1 MLFSFRSVFRRRVAG
16 VLAFCVLASA
26 CLASQ
31 AARLTKPGPNDH
43 YVAESVASLLKI
55 DHLRRRPLDAE
66 ISEHCFKSFL
76 KEIDPMKMYFYQSD
90 YDEFAQSK
98 DKLAEEIE
106 KGDIS
111 FAYTLYNR
119 FLDRI
124 DERVKMIDQILATKQ
139 DFTKD
144 EEMVVDKDAVQ
155 YSKTPDEAYERWRKR
170 IKYDLLLLR
179 PTRPRRRRQGGH
191 SEGKTPEARLSRR
204 YHSFAKRMRQ
214 TDGDELL
221 EMYLTSL
228 TTSTIRTRLHVAE
241 SLENFE
247 IMMQLKLEGIGAS
260 LQSTDGYT
268 VVSKI
273 IPGGAPKR
281 KAAQAGGQDHRRR
294 PGRRARS

>member
-66 ISEHCFKSFL
+66 ISERRFKSFL

-170 IKYDLLLLR
+170 IKYDLLLLKADKAEDKGDKAD
-179 PTRPRRRRQGGH
+179 TG
-191 SEGKTPEARLSRR
+191 EGKTPEERLSKR
-204 YHSFAKRMRQ
+204 YHSFAKRMHQ
-214 TDGDELL
+214 TDHEELL
-221 EMYLTSL
+221 EMYL
-228 TTSTIRTRLHVAE
+228 
-241 SLENFE
+241 
-247 IMMQLKLEGIGAS
+247 
-260 LQSTDGYT
+260 
-268 VVSKI
+268 
-273 IPGGAPKR
+273 
-281 KAAQAGGQDHRRR
+281 R
-294 PGRRARS
+294 P